1 MAGHGELVEPEGR
14 HHLHLVL
21 CHGAL
26 GVPGMVGATLGSS
39 AVAVATQV
47 GTHHGEVVGEQRCDP
62 VPHGHGLGESMQ
74 QQQWR
79 TGARHCHRDIRA
91 GDRDL

>member
-1 MAGHGELVEPEGR
+1 MAGHGELVESQSR

-21 CHGAL
+21 GHRPLGVAHVVGTAL
-26 GVPGMVGATLGSS
+26 GPT
-39 AVAVATQV
+39 AVAITTQI
-47 GTHHGEVVGEQRCDP
+47 GAHHGEVVGEQRCDP